1 MEQVFFRQ
9 ILQRRPFLL
18 HLKNCLS
25 SADGQCALLCCSCWR
40 WICDRATIFRC
51 CLLYFFCFQPLYVF
65 LSDPLS
71 SSVLGLLFLSASD
84 SCFAASQRAAH
95 LGVIPLPVTVESEES
110 GLLSLLNMW
119 QSWWTLLSWIMA
131 GQPTPQKKALLT
143 AYWPLVSLDK
153 ALLNPYWGYVRGG
166 SRLTSHNVIL
176 EWKHKK
182 HQKTT

>member
-51 CLLYFFCFQPLYVF
+51 FLLYFFCFQPLYVF

-71 SSVLGLLFLSASD
+71 SSVLGLIFLSASD

-95 LGVIPLPVTVESEES
+95 LGVIPLPVSGKWRIRFAVFTKHVTILDTVILQLWLVNLPPKKS
-110 GLLSLLNMW
+110 
-119 QSWWTLLSWIMA
+119 
-131 GQPTPQKKALLT
+131 KALIT
-143 AYWPLVSLDK
+143 AY
-153 ALLNPYWGYVRGG
+153 
-166 SRLTSHNVIL
+166 
-176 EWKHKK
+176 
-182 HQKTT
+182 